1 MTRQGRA
8 GRLAFPVMGTM
19 GSIVASD
26 DDVARLGAESVAQSL
41 AGARRRLDVLEQR
54 FSHYRRDSDI
64 SRWVAGEEVD
74 PVAVADIEHVLRES
88 GRLHADSD
96 GVFRIRHPHSHA
108 LDTAGYVKGY
118 SIAAAVQG
126 LRVDGLANFVV
137 GIGGDAYCAG
147 RASDVRPWRVAV
159 QDPRASHGVLALIEA
174 TDLAVATSG
183 TAERGRHIW
192 AGVGEAP
199 GDLLSFTVVGPDIA
213 AADGFA
219 TVGFAMG
226 AGGVDWVRRHDGY
239 RSVVVR
245 PDGSVASDAALVS
258 AG

>member
-1 MTRQGRA
+1 MTARGRV

-26 DDVARLGAESVAQSL
+26 GDVARLGADAVTGLL
-41 AGARRRLDVLEQR
+41 AGARRRLRALEQR
-54 FSHYRRDSDI
+54 FSHYRSDSDI
-64 SRWVAGEEVD
+64 SRWIAGEEVD
-74 PVAVADIEHVLRES
+74 PDAVADIEHVLREC

-118 SIAAAVQG
+118 SIAAAVRGLREQG
-126 LRVDGLANFVV
+126 LVNFVV

-147 RASDVRPWRVAV
+147 RASEERPWRVAV
-159 QDPRASHGVLALIEA
+159 QDPRNSHGVLALIEA

-192 AGVGEAP
+192 SGVGQAP
-199 GDLLSFTVVGPDIA
+199 GDLLSFTAVGPGIA
-213 AADGFA
+213 EADGYA

-226 AGGVDWVRRHDGY
+226 EGGADWVRGHAGY
-239 RSVVVR
+239 RSVIVR